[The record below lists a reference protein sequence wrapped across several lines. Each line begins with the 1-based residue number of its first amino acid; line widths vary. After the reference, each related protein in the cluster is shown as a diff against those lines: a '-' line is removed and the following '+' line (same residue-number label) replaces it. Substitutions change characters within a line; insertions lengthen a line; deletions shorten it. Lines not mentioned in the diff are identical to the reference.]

1 MSTYL
6 SPQINITDTICRK
19 LAPIYRR
26 EFGEV
31 ERMQAKG
38 DGARE
43 EALEALKKLELL
55 AAKEIKNAYPS
66 TPIVIR
72 DLAPIPDQGT
82 CWAIHMT
89 GGVDNFMHGLSP
101 VCMMFLFIKDGT
113 PFSAMVYYPLEDE
126 TYTIEKGTSGSGPVY
141 RLRVNAAKEL
151 TPSSIV
157 NLWSS
162 PTRRGD
168 SKGMSYAKHI
178 QDHEFGLRITGN
190 AIHDIL
196 QCASGK
202 IDGFIGEHL
211 APEINL
217 FADLVIKE
225 SAGVVTDKDGDA
237 VTKDSETIVA
247 SNLTCHKS
255 LLELVQ

>member
-6 SPQINITDTICRK
+6 SPQINITDAICRK

-31 ERMQAKG
+31 ERMQSKG

-43 EALEALKKLELL
+43 EALEALKKLELF
-55 AAKEIKNAYPS
+55 AAKEIKKAYPS

-72 DLAPIPDQGT
+72 DLAPIPDKGS
-82 CWAIHMT
+82 CWALHMT

-101 VCMMFLFIKDGT
+101 VCMMFLFIKDGI
-113 PFSAMVYYPLEDE
+113 PFSAVVYYPIEDE
-126 TYTIEKGTSGSGPVY
+126 MYTIEKGTSGSGPVY

-151 TPSSIV
+151 TTSSIV

-168 SKGMSYAKHI
+168 STGMSYVEHI
-178 QDHEFGLRITGN
+178 QREAFGLRITGN

-196 QCASGK
+196 QFASGK

-217 FADLVIKE
+217 FADLVTKE
-225 SAGVVTDKDGDA
+225 SSGVVTDKDGDA
-237 VTKDSETIVA
+237 VTKESEMIVA
-247 SNLTCHKS
+247 SNLTCHKT
-255 LLELVQ
+255 LLGFVQ